1 VSIDAISQGGA
12 GNAVAT
18 QGIAS
23 IASTTRFSESM
34 QAEFD
39 AVNSKLVGAE
49 AALRDLATGKQTNLH
64 HVMLELEEAKLSFH
78 LLSQVRNKVLE
89 AYQELMRTQI

>member
-1 VSIDAISQGGA
+1 MNIESISQTDAMQVGSLPALSGVSPA
-12 GNAVAT
+12 E
-18 QGIAS
+18 
-23 IASTTRFSESM
+23 RFSETL

-49 AALRDLATGKQTNLH
+49 QALRDLATGKQSNLH

-78 LLSQVRNKVLE
+78 LLTQVRNKVLE

>member
-1 VSIDAISQGGA
+1 MSIDAISQA
-12 GNAVAT
+12 GMGSAVAT
-18 QGIAS
+18 QGITDVAP
-23 IASTTRFSESM
+23 TNRFSESL
-34 QAEFD
+34 QTEFD